1 MKTLIFLSVFVL
13 WTTISK
19 AQKITKL
26 DEVHIKY
33 SPLNAEITQNGS
45 VFTIK
50 IKSIGV
56 NNFVKNPIGFLNEN
70 FDIHKF
76 INSVSYEQYTS
87 YTVEVKSSKGF
98 MIANYDG
105 EGNLMSTRQNFKN
118 ILLPYNIR
126 SEVYNSN
133 KGWAMIKNKY
143 NASSKG
149 IILNKAIYKV
159 TLENGT
165 QKRNITINALD
176 IDNGVVAKN

>member
-1 MKTLIFLSVFVL
+1 
-13 WTTISK
+13 
-19 AQKITKL
+19 
-26 DEVHIKY
+26 
-33 SPLNAEITQNGS
+33 
-45 VFTIK
+45 
-50 IKSIGV
+50 
-56 NNFVKNPIGFLNEN
+56 
-70 FDIHKF
+70 
-76 INSVSYEQYTS
+76 
-87 YTVEVKSSKGF
+87 
-98 MIANYDG
+98 
-105 EGNLMSTRQNFKN
+105 MSTRQNFKN